1 MTQLRTGEEIRR
13 LFRDEGV
20 TLSDWARRHGFSRLA
35 VYSAL
40 AGRTQGVRGEAHQ
53 VAVALGLKARPSGLI
68 ESLGAGTGTASTG
81 GSAAMESSG
90 GAI

>member
-1 MTQLRTGEEIRR
+1 MTQLRTSSEIRR

-20 TLSDWARRHGFSRLA
+20 TLSDWARRHGFSRLS

-53 VAVALGLKARPSGLI
+53 VAVALGLKAPPSGLI
-68 ESLGAGTGTASTG
+68 DSLGAGIGTANTG
-81 GSAAMESSG
+81 GGVAIESSG
-90 GAI
+90 GAV

>member
-1 MTQLRTGEEIRR
+1 VTPLRTSSEIRR

-20 TLSDWARRHGFSRLA
+20 TLSDWARRHGFSRLS

-53 VAVALGLKARPSGLI
+53 VAVALGLKAPPRGLT
-68 ESLGAGTGTASTG
+68 EALGASAYPPNAEGTVAV
-81 GSAAMESSG
+81 ELSG
-90 GAI
+90 GTS